1 MKKTFHSNTAFLD
14 ILFNTL
20 LGFVALFFLAFVQMN
35 PKEEENKKNIEAK
48 AEFIITFTWNSEHDD
63 DVDAYV
69 EDPQGHLVMFK
80 RREDGLMHLDR
91 DDLGHR
97 NDIIQSGE
105 ETIQYA
111 ENQEIVTI
119 RGIIEGEYTVNAHM
133 YLKKHPNVTT
143 VKITLEKLRPYKKI
157 IEREIVLEKLGDEK
171 TAFRFKLNKTGDV
184 LETNELGKK
193 LTPSSFENNSQF

>member
-111 ENQEIVTI
+111 ENKEIVTI

>member
-1 MKKTFHSNTAFLD
+1 MKKIFHSNTAFLD

-133 YLKKHPNVTT
+133 YLKKHPNITT

>member
-35 PKEEENKKNIEAK
+35 PKEEENKKNIESK
-48 AEFIITFTWNSEHDD
+48 AEFVITFTWNSEHDD

-193 LTPSSFENNSQF
+193 LTTSSFENNSQF

>member
-20 LGFVALFFLAFVQMN
+20 LGFVALFFLAFIQMN

-48 AEFIITFTWNSEHDD
+48 AEFVITFTWNSEHDD

-119 RGIIEGEYTVNAHM
+119 RGIIEGEYTVNIHM
-133 YLKKHPNVTT
+133 YLKKHPNATT
-143 VKITLEKLRPYKKI
+143 VKIT
-157 IEREIVLEKLGDEK
+157 
-171 TAFRFKLNKTGDV
+171 
-184 LETNELGKK
+184 
-193 LTPSSFENNSQF
+193 

>member
-193 LTPSSFENNSQF
+193 LTTSSFENNSQF

>member
-35 PKEEENKKNIEAK
+35 PKEEENKKNIESK
-48 AEFIITFTWNSEHDD
+48 AEFVITFTWNSEHDD

-133 YLKKHPNVTT
+133 YLKKHPNITT

>member
-20 LGFVALFFLAFVQMN
+20 LGFVALFFLAFIQMN
-35 PKEEENKKNIEAK
+35 PKEEENKRNIEAK
-48 AEFIITFTWNSEHDD
+48 AEFVITFTWNSEHDD

-105 ETIQYA
+105 ETIQYS
-111 ENQEIVTI
+111 ENQEMITI
-119 RGIIEGEYTVNAHM
+119 RGIVEGEYTVNAHM
-133 YLKKHPNVTT
+133 YLKKHPTATT

-157 IEREIVLEKLGDEK
+157 IEREIILEKLGDEK

-184 LETNELGKK
+184 VETNELEKK
-193 LTPSSFENNSQF
+193 LTTSSFGNNSQF

>member
-35 PKEEENKKNIEAK
+35 PKEEENKKNIESK
-48 AEFIITFTWNSEHDD
+48 AEFVITFTWNSEHDD

-184 LETNELGKK
+184 LETNDLGKK